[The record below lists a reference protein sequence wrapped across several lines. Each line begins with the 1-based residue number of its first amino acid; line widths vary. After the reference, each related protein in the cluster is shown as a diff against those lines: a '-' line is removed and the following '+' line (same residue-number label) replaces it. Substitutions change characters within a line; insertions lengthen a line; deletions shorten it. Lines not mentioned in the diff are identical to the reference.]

1 MASLQQR
8 LNRLAGANSSARS
21 SQDTQILRRSVS
33 SRSPQELLSLWH
45 LLIVKVQHM
54 LRYAAQKDRTILVLS
69 IDHKERDIDL
79 ERGRQN
85 FLKVFQYIKEQN
97 LQTTPQVIDFT
108 RVIGQ
113 ELVGKPLPMG
123 LGNKRLAVNDPLTCP
138 HPDNAMAPRGNAH
151 TNVRGDKIQ
160 VNWWTCKLCNS
171 RWERQP
177 IPAHQNPDEPQD
189 SDRLTFGKHLGKT
202 YLEVYNTEPQY
213 CSWAIETVQ
222 HGDHPTKE
230 LQRLVDYLLFAAPP
244 QPPTSLQGQQTL
256 GYPPNALQ
264 MEHLNRHC
272 LISAPANPQQVVF
285 PDNDWDM
292 TEEEAAS
299 IQAAEQEHRRSGHV
313 TIHDDYDPDL

>member
-1 MASLQQR
+1 M
-8 LNRLAGANSSARS
+8 
-21 SQDTQILRRSVS
+21 RRSVS

-97 LQTTPQVIDFT
+97 LQTTPQVVEFT

-138 HPDNAMAPRGNAH
+138 HPDTAMAPRGNAH
-151 TNVRGDKIQ
+151 MNVRGEKIQ
-160 VNWWTCKLCNS
+160 VNWWICKLCNS
-171 RWERQP
+171 RWDRQP

-202 YLEVYNTEPQY
+202 YLEVYNTEPNY

-222 HGDHPTKE
+222 HGEHPSKE
-230 LQRLVDYLLFAAPP
+230 LRRLAEYLLFAAPTE
-244 QPPTSLQGQQTL
+244 PPTSLQAPQQPTS
-256 GYPPNALQ
+256 LQ
-264 MEHLNRHC
+264 MEHRRRH
-272 LISAPANPQQVVF
+272 SQNEVVF

-292 TEEEAAS
+292 TDEEAAT
-299 IQAAEQEHRRSGHV
+299 IAAAEQESRRSGHV
-313 TIHDDYDPDL
+313 SMHDDYDPDL